1 MSQIKFLLLQ
11 MRGTEDSSRIVERQ
25 SYLQYTHL
33 KPEELDT
40 VDLFEHPIIDPT
52 IIRKYDGLLV
62 GGISKDLPTELTWPK
77 ERFPF
82 IDYLYQLLHIAID
95 EKIPSLLSC
104 GGYVIAADMLGA
116 KMHARL
122 DGFEIG
128 VYNMIKTQDAQL
140 DILLQGTPNPLPMV
154 VGHIKYFKTTPPNTT
169 LLLYT
174 DTYSPQV
181 PVQAFKVNRAPF
193 YAFQGHPEISC
204 SDLSG
209 RVKPPMY
216 RKHYFPPRPGHAD
229 DCEMGYN
236 QEAYQ
241 AFCALE
247 QDTSASQSLL
257 KTFVDLVR
265 QGALS

>member
-1 MSQIKFLLLQ
+1 
-11 MRGTEDSSRIVERQ
+11 MRGVEDSSRIVERQ
-25 SYLQYTHL
+25 SYLQYTQL
-33 KPEELDT
+33 KPEALDAI
-40 VDLFEHPIIDPT
+40 DLFEYPNIDPT
-52 IIRKYDGLLV
+52 IIQNYGGLLV
-62 GGISKDLPTELTWPK
+62 GGISKDVPTELTWPK

-82 IDYLYQLLHIAID
+82 IDQLYQLLHIAID

-116 KMHARL
+116 KMYARPEN
-122 DGFEIG
+122 FEIG
-128 VYNMIKTQDAQL
+128 VYNMVKTKAVEQ
-140 DILLQGTPNPLPMV
+140 DILLQQTPKSLPMV

-174 DTYSPQV
+174 DTYSSQV
-181 PVQAFKVNRAPF
+181 PVQAFKVNNAPF

-204 SDLSG
+204 ADLSG
-209 RVKPPMY
+209 RVKPLMY
-216 RKHYFPPRPGHAD
+216 RKHYFPPRLGNIED
-229 DCEMGYN
+229 QEKGYN

-247 QDTSASQSLL
+247 KDTSASQNLL

-265 QGALS
+265 QGVFSA